1 MSAIAPRADG
11 KRPPRGAAVP
21 AGDASTA
28 GRRKGMRR
36 ALVEAELLEQAAR
49 LFAERGFAGT
59 NLQDVAEAM
68 GTTRAALY
76 YYVKN
81 KDELLTR
88 LVEGVTLDGVARR
101 EEIAQDPELNASS
114 RLHKIMT
121 ASVAEHATWPARF
134 RLLDRSEGDLPE
146 PLAETHREAKRRT
159 LEQFARVLQEGIAA
173 GEFIDVDTRST
184 ALALIGMSTWV
195 AWWFHPG
202 SEHPVEPV
210 AALLAD
216 LAVRAVSV
224 PTHRHPRGG
233 VEGTLALLREDVEN
247 LERLVRLESVTA
259 PAPLTS

>member
-1 MSAIAPRADG
+1 MTVSAPRVGGSHRADS
-11 KRPPRGAAVP
+11 PPAKDGDGTAV
-21 AGDASTA
+21 
-28 GRRKGMRR
+28 GRRKGGTRR

-49 LFAERGFAGT
+49 LFADRGFAGT

-88 LVEGVTLDGVARR
+88 LVEDVTLDSAARFG
-101 EEIAQDPELNASS
+101 EIARDPDLDATTKLRTIMNASV
-114 RLHKIMT
+114 T
-121 ASVAEHATWPARF
+121 EHATRPARF

-146 PLAETHREAKRRT
+146 PLAATHREAKRQT
-159 LEQFARVLQEGIAA
+159 LEQFVRVLQEGVAA

-184 ALALIGMSTWV
+184 ALALIGMSTWA

-202 SEHPVEPV
+202 PDHPVEPV

-233 VEGTLALLREDVEN
+233 VEGTLALLREDVDT
-247 LERLVRLESVTA
+247 LERLMRRVPSEGR
-259 PAPLTS
+259 

>member
-1 MSAIAPRADG
+1 
-11 KRPPRGAAVP
+11 
-21 AGDASTA
+21 
-28 GRRKGMRR
+28 MRR

-88 LVEGVTLDGVARR
+88 LVEGVTLEGVTRR
-101 EEIAQDPELNASS
+101 EEIAQDPELDASS
-114 RLHKIMT
+114 RLHKIMA

-146 PLAETHREAKRRT
+146 PLAATHREAKRQT
-159 LEQFARVLQEGIAA
+159 LEQFARVLQEGITA

-202 SEHPVEPV
+202 ADHPVEPV

-216 LAVRAVSV
+216 LAVRAVRV

-233 VEGTLALLREDVEN
+233 VAGTLALLREDVET
-247 LERLVRLESVTA
+247 LERLVQLDRHRSGTLD
-259 PAPLTS
+259 PLSR